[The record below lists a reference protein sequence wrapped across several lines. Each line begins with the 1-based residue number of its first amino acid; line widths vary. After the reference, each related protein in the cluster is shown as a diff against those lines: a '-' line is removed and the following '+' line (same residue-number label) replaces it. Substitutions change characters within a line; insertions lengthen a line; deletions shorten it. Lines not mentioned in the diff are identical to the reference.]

1 MDHEIIVWL
10 NSDQDYTSGLLLHE
24 KYARTPHLGR
34 ILRVG
39 GATVKNRLTLLYEL
53 GKIGKQKAVSKS
65 TPVLKKPP
73 MQQGI
78 TKEKNPEP
86 IEVISIEQ
94 LRSEQKMI
102 YKMLDNIHAILPYR
116 EIKERMKIAFQ
127 ILELDDCLKE
137 VTIRIEHFNKHG
149 MIPPK
154 TVKAASKSI
163 SDLDAAELVKRQ
175 FTLRTYITR
184 YKRLVADSESLKTIS
199 KHRERLDK
207 FQLELNDINRRLSK

>member
-1 MDHEIIVWL
+1 MDPKILLWL
-10 NSDQDYTSGLLLHE
+10 KSDHDFYSGLELFDL
-24 KYARTPHLGR
+24 YGRSRTLSR

-53 GKIGKQKAVSKS
+53 GKIGKQKAVSDNA
-65 TPVLKKPP
+65 PALKKPP
-73 MQQGI
+73 VKQEI
-78 TKEKNPEP
+78 PKEEIQEP
-86 IEVISIEQ
+86 IELISIET

-127 ILELDDCLKE
+127 ILELDDSLKE

-149 MIPPK
+149 VIPPK

>member
-1 MDHEIIVWL
+1 M
-10 NSDQDYTSGLLLHE
+10 
-24 KYARTPHLGR
+24 
-34 ILRVG
+34 
-39 GATVKNRLTLLYEL
+39 KNRLTLLYEL
-53 GKIGKQKAVSKS
+53 DKIGKQKAVSHN
-65 TPVLKKPP
+65 TPALKKPP
-73 MQQGI
+73 MKQEI
-78 TKEKNPEP
+78 PKEEKLEP

-102 YKMLDNIHAILPYR
+102 YKMLDNLHAVLPYR
-116 EIKERMKIAFQ
+116 EKKERMKIAFQ
-127 ILELDDCLKE
+127 ILELDDSLKE

-149 MIPPK
+149 AIPPK
-154 TVKAASKSI
+154 QVKAASKSI